1 MKKKFKLGVIG
12 GGFMASAIVN
22 GAILGKRIN
31 KKDVFVSDV
40 SENSLE
46 KFNKMGIK
54 TTTDNLQILNNCEF
68 VLLAVKPQN
77 FSSVIKKNS
86 EFACKKFIS
95 IMAGT
100 KKEKIKGLLRNSLV
114 ARCMPNTP
122 CSVGN
127 GAVGIDISDFTDSK
141 DLEFVKGLF
150 DSFSKVVFVK
160 EELLN
165 VVTGI
170 SGSAP
175 AYYYLF
181 AKGII
186 DAGVKRG
193 LSFEDAKHLA
203 VNTMIGSGKMLLNSE
218 QSIDELIN
226 AVCSKGGTTI
236 EAIKVFNENDLTK
249 ITDEAIES
257 CISRA
262 IELENL

>member
-46 KFNKMGIK
+46 KFNKIGIK
-54 TTTDNLQILNNCEF
+54 TTTDNLQVLNSCEF

-77 FSSVIKKNS
+77 FFSIIKENCD
-86 EFACKKFIS
+86 FTCNKFIS

-100 KKEKIKGLLRNSLV
+100 KKEKIKSLLKNSLV

-141 DLEFVKGLF
+141 DLDFIKGLF

-181 AKGII
+181 VKGII

-193 LSFEDAKHLA
+193 LSFEEAKLLA
-203 VNTMIGSGKMLLNSE
+203 VNTMIGSGKMLLNSD
-218 QSIDELIN
+218 QSIDELID

-236 EAIKVFNENDLTK
+236 EAINVFNENNLNE
-249 ITDEAIES
+249 ITNKSIEA
-257 CISRA
+257 CIARA

>member
-77 FSSVIKKNS
+77 FTSIIRENS
-86 EFACKKFIS
+86 EFTCKKFIS

-100 KKEKIKGLLRNSLV
+100 KKKKIKELFRNSLV

-141 DLEFVKGLF
+141 DLEFIKGLF
-150 DSFSKVVFVK
+150 DSFSKVVFLK
-160 EELLN
+160 EESLN

-193 LSFEDAKHLA
+193 LSFVDAKLLA

>member
-40 SENSLE
+40 NENSLE
-46 KFNKMGIK
+46 KFNKIGIK
-54 TTTDNLQILNNCEF
+54 TTTDNLLILNSCEF

-77 FSSVIKKNS
+77 FTSIISDDC
-86 EFACKKFIS
+86 EYACKKFIS

-165 VVTGI
+165 VVTGV

-175 AYYYLF
+175 SYYYLF

-193 LSFEDAKHLA
+193 LSFEDAKLLA

>member
-22 GAILGKRIN
+22 GAILGKRLNI
-31 KKDVFVSDV
+31 KDVFISDV
-40 SENSLE
+40 NETSLE
-46 KFNKMGIK
+46 KFSKIGIK
-54 TTTDNLQILNNCEF
+54 TTTDNFQILNSCEF

-77 FSSVIKKNS
+77 FSSIINENS
-86 EFACKKFIS
+86 SFICNKFIS

-100 KKEKIKGLLRNSLV
+100 KKEKIKKLLKNSLV

-127 GAVGIDISDFTDSK
+127 GAVGIDVSDFTDSK
-141 DLEFVKGLF
+141 DLDFIKGLF

-186 DAGVKRG
+186 ESGVKRG
-193 LSFEDAKHLA
+193 LSFEEAKQLA
-203 VNTMIGSGKMLLNSE
+203 VNTMIGSGKMLLNSD

-236 EAIKVFNENDLTK
+236 EAIKVFNENK
-249 ITDEAIES
+249 INEITDKSIEA
-257 CISRA
+257 CINRA

>member
-31 KKDVFVSDV
+31 KKEVFVSDV
-40 SENSLE
+40 NENSLE
-46 KFNKMGIK
+46 KFNKIGIK
-54 TTTDNLQILNNCEF
+54 TTTDNLLILNSCEF

-77 FSSVIKKNS
+77 FTSIISDDC
-86 EFACKKFIS
+86 EYACKKFIS

-165 VVTGI
+165 VVTGV

-193 LSFEDAKHLA
+193 LSFEDAKLLA

>member
-193 LSFEDAKHLA
+193 LSFVDAKLLA